1 MERTLNKTK
10 NRPGASPA
18 AQNEKGTAMNY
29 RDFGRTGEKI
39 SALGFGCMRFP
50 EVEKDGAR
58 FVDQDKVDE
67 MISCA
72 YENGVNYFD
81 TAPGYCNRHSE
92 EALGRAVSSFRDKI
106 LISTKCPLDAGMGRE
121 GYRRR
126 LESSIEQL
134 GTDHVDFYHFWGI
147 NRGSFNDI
155 ILKEDLLSEA
165 AKAKEEG
172 LIRHISFSFHDHP
185 SAIKY
190 IVDTAEERGVKLESM
205 LCQYNLLDRSNEEMI
220 KYVNEEKGLGTVA
233 MGPVGGG
240 RLAAP
245 TDLYAKLTGKPSI
258 ATYELAFKF
267 VLGNP
272 NLNCALSGMQTLD
285 MVQKNVK
292 VASDSTAF
300 SEEEWEQLGKAMEE
314 IKKFSEL
321 YCTGCRY
328 CQPCTM
334 DIDIPRIFEMYT
346 YYNVYGLK
354 DHAKNMWRDY
364 VRRGGKTFDDCVG
377 CGACEGKCPQHL
389 EIIKNLEMV
398 CKTLAED

>member
-1 MERTLNKTK
+1 
-10 NRPGASPA
+10 
-18 AQNEKGTAMNY
+18 MNY
-29 RDFGRTGEKI
+29 RDFGKTGEKI

-50 EVEKDGAR
+50 EYKKDEKN

-67 MISCA
+67 MIACA

-81 TAPGYCNRHSE
+81 SAPFYCNSNSE
-92 EALGRAVSSFRDKI
+92 AALGHAVKSFRDKI
-106 LISTKCPLDAGMGRE
+106 LLSTKCPCDKGMGPD
-121 GYRRR
+121 GYRKH
-126 LESSIEQL
+126 LETSLTRL

-147 NRGSFNDI
+147 NRGCFDDI
-155 ILKEDLLSEA
+155 ILGEGLLEAA

-172 LIRHISFSFHDHP
+172 LIRHISFSFHDDP
-185 SAIKY
+185 KAIQY
-190 IVDTAEERGVKLESM
+190 IVDTAEACGIPMESM
-205 LCQYNLLDRSNEEMI
+205 LCQYNLLDRANEEMI
-220 KYVNEEKGLGTVA
+220 KYVGDKGLGTVA

-258 ATYELAFKF
+258 STYELAFKF

-272 NLNCALSGMQTLD
+272 SLNCALSGMQTLD

-292 VASDSTAF
+292 VASDDTAF

-314 IKKFSEL
+314 VKKFSEL

-328 CQPCTM
+328 CQPCPVG
-334 DIDIPRIFEMYT
+334 IDLPRIFEAYT

-354 DHAKNMWRDY
+354 DHAKWMYQDY
-364 VRRGGKTFDDCVG
+364 VKNGGKTFADCKK
-377 CGACEGKCPQHL
+377 CGLCEKKCPQHL
-389 EIIKNLEMV
+389 AIREQLEKV
-398 CKTLAED
+398 CAILGE